1 MLEIQGLFYARMEQ
15 LRDSQKTIKPQ
26 SLLKFKGSTK
36 QEELLLTKGLLVVLL
51 SLELLETM
59 LIRLSG

>member
-36 QEELLLTKGLLVVLL
+36 QEELLLTKGLPVVLL

-59 LIRLSG
+59 LIRLLG